1 MQKEYPEYRTGV
13 WCAVATQ
20 FLLLLLCTVM
30 TVFFRRENRRADEG
44 RAAIQGDAKFRYT
57 F

>member
-1 MQKEYPEYRTGV
+1 MQKEYPDYQTGV

-20 FLLLLLCTVM
+20 FLLLLLCVVM
-30 TVFFRRENRRADEG
+30 TLFFRKKNGRADEG
-44 RAAIQGDAKFRYT
+44 REAIQGDANFRYT